1 MTTSFLLSGS
11 GGQGVITMAILLAQA
26 AALYEN
32 RLAVQSQSYGPEA
45 RGGATRSD
53 VIISDEPIM
62 CFPRSSIPMCW
73 CP

>member
-32 RLAVQSQSYGPEA
+32 RLPCRASPMALRPVVAPPA
-45 RGGATRSD
+45 R
-53 VIISDEPIM
+53 M
-62 CFPRSSIPMCW
+62 
-73 CP
+73 